1 MFRVRRHADI
11 IPISQIKKLR
21 FGGMSDYARVSVGC
35 TGDLNIGCLTLPPVK
50 NIRVTG
56 RHHQL
61 FFTKSFCSGILKKA
75 SQQGTILVQK

>member
-1 MFRVRRHADI
+1 
-11 IPISQIKKLR
+11 
-21 FGGMSDYARVSVGC
+21 MSDYARVSVGC
-35 TGDLNIGCLTLPPVK
+35 TGDLNIGCLPHFTSVK
-50 NIRVTG
+50 NVRVTR